1 MLQNNNQS
9 MATVVETF
17 IIEETSELLHDND
30 ALDQWNAKVTELG
43 LSGQEKVRVVGKSP
57 IPFMWMNSALIKT
70 FEVLCPKK
78 ENIQAY
84 SNTPIPVEIL
94 NLVSMSVKE
103 GYFDKIEIWHNEKN
117 PDPVCIGYKYTAD
130 GSEWN
135 KDWYAKKYL
144 IGRWADVK
152 SSLDTLVKNAK
163 AIFIYEQRT
172 EISLTIKRNQRALED
187 LEQAAE
193 QAFGTALPT
202 TDFHF

>member
-117 PDPVCIGYKYTAD
+117 PDPVCIGYKYTVD

-172 EISLTIKRNQRALED
+172 EISLTIKRNQRELED